1 MRPWQKW
8 DYFEW
13 SEALLEHYFGVTE
26 NVDPVR
32 ALVVVGAELVRV
44 VGDPEAKP
52 DDVERLLVE
61 KVVRPAC
68 KKGFWLHAKELMRS
82 SKPRYLGHLVTACL
96 AATDLDDTDEN
107 SYITRLAEL
116 TTPARGELNLEVM
129 AELWRCLSRW
139 LDDHSDKYRPLLLPD
154 PGGWTRIGHTMKL
167 AFPSRRDQANLAKLL
182 SSRNLSVEDPP
193 VGLVVSAVL
202 DKRNTFSDQFK
213 VKFNDFQ
220 RERADGIPLAKL
232 RESPFWLA
240 VRSTTNVGIA
250 DHGRRVHWALLA
262 SDDGY
267 DLDLC
272 IVSEDGVVGGSMET
286 VELDEPIGK
295 WTHTAKVSA
304 SVGDPVTALLV
315 AGCTLPGVSQLVK
328 GGVIPFVEELHGA
341 LESNGRREAL
351 PEAHSALVADP
362 LVNEIRSRFGSPRSR
377 SRHCGIEG
385 WSFVEGLELRIASS
399 AELQGTPLEQCWIL
413 HESPSPT
420 RISVVGGVS
429 VGTAWLG
436 ASHLLPGFLVEPA
449 VSMVARAEGRGIAL
463 FRDEQGIWKLPPKEL
478 EGLLTV
484 VAETEASLIQ
494 KQLKFVRSPSAEHFK
509 VPGSP
514 ESWIYEDQARSRSFA
529 NRWPRDTSEITVIAD
544 AERTLYLG
552 RDVGVFLDGPE
563 GAAWTVTEFGA
574 TRIIRPLE
582 PLTDCVPR
590 GQVSDHGARRRWRK
604 NLRVDA
610 MTSCDPEVAAVLR
623 RMVSNTKGQK
633 DLPTVETG
641 GDGRSL
647 LTSPI
652 CPHPRL
658 DDVVTAII
666 AISNNRVGIDR
677 RWLGEFL
684 REIFAIDPA
693 TSLQVVRA
701 WQEAELLD
709 ELVNVR
715 WSGRRWVAAS
725 PHLSVFRVPSGIRAT
740 FSGLSLTITA
750 AELASIAKEMG
761 MAVASIGARSPFVPS
776 TVIFQADSLEQITE
790 LAARQRFNV
799 RYVPVTPF
807 LSHNGRDLNNDPP
820 RIGYRAEPAETV
832 GETVELIRKWQ
843 RHAPSFWTI
852 RCGDFTTWTHFLEA
866 ARFWARCLAGTLKV
880 DLSGPFDFTFGDIRI
895 PLAMARWLSAIGGAR
910 SGPTGPASEDP
921 YLYSAPTAALRT
933 RLLAELRRF
942 EVDSLASLK
951 RQPEEEQLHV

>member
-1 MRPWQKW
+1 MRPWREW
-8 DYFEW
+8 DYWEW
-13 SEALLEHYFGVTE
+13 SEALLEHYFRNTE
-26 NVDPVR
+26 ITDPVR
-32 ALVVVGAELVRV
+32 AIVVVGEELVRV
-44 VGDPEAKP
+44 VGDAKAEP
-52 DDVERLLVE
+52 DDVEHLLVE
-61 KVVRPAC
+61 KVVKPAC
-68 KKGFWLHAKELMRS
+68 NEGFWLHAKQYMKAA
-82 SKPRYLGHLVTACL
+82 KPLYLGHLITACL
-96 AATDLDDTDEN
+96 AAIDLDEREEN
-107 SYITRLAEL
+107 SYISRLADL
-116 TTPARGELNLEVM
+116 TKPARGELNLEVM
-129 AELWRCLSRW
+129 AELWRCLSQW
-139 LDDHSDKYRPLLLPD
+139 LEDHADNYRPLLLPD
-154 PGGWTRIGHTMKL
+154 PGGWTRIGYTVKL
-167 AFPSRRDQANLAKLL
+167 AFPSRHDQAELAKLL
-182 SSRNLSVEDPP
+182 SSRNLLVEDPP

-202 DKRNTFSDQFK
+202 DKRSTFSDQFQAE
-213 VKFNDFQ
+213 FDDF
-220 RERADGIPLAKL
+220 EHKRADGTPLAKL
-232 RESPFWLA
+232 REAPFWLG
-240 VRSTTNVGIA
+240 VRSATDVSIT

-272 IVSEDGVVGGSMET
+272 IVSEDGIVGGSMET

-315 AGCTLPGVSQLVK
+315 TDCTLPGLSQLVK
-328 GGVIPFVEELHGA
+328 GGLIPFVEELHGA
-341 LESNGRREAL
+341 LESIGRQEAL
-351 PEAHSALVADP
+351 PEAHSALVVDA
-362 LVNEIRSRFGSPRSR
+362 LVDEIRSRFGSHRSR

-413 HESPSPT
+413 HESPRPI
-420 RISVVGGVS
+420 RVSVVGGLR
-429 VGTAWLG
+429 VGNAWLG
-436 ASHLLPGFLVEPA
+436 ASNFLPGFRVGNA
-449 VSMVARAEGRGIAL
+449 ISMVANAGGRAITL
-463 FRDEQGIWKLPPKEL
+463 SRDEEGIWELPPEKL
-478 EGLLTV
+478 EGPVTV
-484 VAETEASLIQ
+484 LAETEDSLVH
-494 KQLKFVRSPSAEHFK
+494 KQLKFVRSPSSECFK
-509 VPGSP
+509 VPRSP

-604 NLRVDA
+604 NLRADA

-623 RMVSNTKGQK
+623 HMVSNTKGQK

-666 AISNNRVGIDR
+666 AISNNQSGIDR

-684 REIFAIDPA
+684 CEIFTIDPG
-693 TSLQVVRA
+693 TSRLVIRA

-715 WSGRRWVAAS
+715 WSGRRWVAVQ
-725 PHLSVFRVPSGIRAT
+725 PHLEVFSVPSGIRAT
-740 FSGLSLTITA
+740 LSGLSLTITA

-790 LAARQRFNV
+790 LAARQRLNV

-843 RHAPSFWTI
+843 RHAPSFWMI

-910 SGPTGPASEDP
+910 SGPTGPASEDL

-951 RQPEEEQLHV
+951 RQPEEEPLHV